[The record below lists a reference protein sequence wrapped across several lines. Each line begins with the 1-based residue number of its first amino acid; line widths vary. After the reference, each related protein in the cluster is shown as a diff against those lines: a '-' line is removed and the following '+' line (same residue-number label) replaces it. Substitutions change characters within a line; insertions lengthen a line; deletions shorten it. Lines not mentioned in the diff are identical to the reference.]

1 MFGLSKNQSGC
12 FKGKDGPTMESFTE
26 SRQGSLTSER
36 YPLLLFF
43 DGQCVFCNRWVN
55 RVREADS
62 VHRIRF
68 GTKQGATFRELAQLH
83 PEVASVESI
92 VLVARQLDGSEKLLV
107 RSRAIREVLK
117 GLPPFRFFAIVLQ
130 IVPLSISDIGY
141 RIFSKIRTPLFGR
154 LTHCRVPLGE
164 EQKLFVE

>member
-1 MFGLSKNQSGC
+1 MIISFMFGLSKNQSGC

-43 DGQCVFCNRWVN
+43 DG
-55 RVREADS
+55 
-62 VHRIRF
+62 
-68 GTKQGATFRELAQLH
+68 QLH